1 MRKIYVRAAAFFAAF
16 AIMASYLFPTAF
28 AITDSGFTH
37 LLTSYCPECYVEI
50 TIEGDHF
57 TVDGRVVR
65 DPVTRI
71 KFNDDS
77 VEISDYE
84 FTPYDDYSFHAEFNA
99 VFSGGSC
106 NFRLV
111 GESLYVMDYLIQHD
125 GNGWSFPDNGLAAQ
139 NAEKLEN
146 IQTAAPEAAAYY
158 ISQTADPDEI
168 EQTMKELE
176 QIVSE
181 VCGEE
186 QDDYKKAYLIYRW
199 LGENIYYDNDA
210 ADTGVTL
217 DTVAVHNVL
226 ERRRTTCAGYSNTYC
241 AMLEI
246 AGIRSVNLK
255 GSSVAGDV
263 TYETLTTGGENH
275 EFTAFWYEAENRWA
289 YADPTWGRCGKYENG
304 VYIEDQ
310 ISLDKYFDETNEAFA
325 LKHRIDKVEERS
337 YTGALEALSSKE
349 DTTEGSEETQ
359 DGSEA
364 PATHTTKAPAKPQSD
379 NNTQN
384 GNYVIYIIIGA
395 AGVAIVM
402 IGIVLGIKKRK
413 QDRKDKQK

>member
-16 AIMASYLFPTAF
+16 AIIASYLFPTAY

-37 LLTSYCPECYVEI
+37 LLTSRCPECWVDI

-65 DPVTRI
+65 DPVIRVR
-71 KFNDDS
+71 FNNDA
-77 VEISDYE
+77 VEVSDYE
-84 FTPYDDYSFHAEFNA
+84 FTSSDDYSFHAEFNA

-106 NFRLV
+106 DFWLV
-111 GESLYVMDYLIQHD
+111 GESLYVMSYLMQHD
-125 GNGWSFPDNGLAAQ
+125 DNGWSFPDNGLAVL

-168 EQTMKELE
+168 EHTMAELE
-176 QIVSE
+176 RIVSE

-199 LGENIYYDNDA
+199 VAENIYYDNDA
-210 ADTGVTL
+210 ADTEVTL
-217 DTVAVHNVL
+217 DTIAIHNVL
-226 ERRRTTCAGYSNTYC
+226 ERRRSTCAGYSNTYC

-255 GSSVAGDV
+255 GSSAAGEV
-263 TYETLTTGGENH
+263 TYETLLTGVENH
-275 EFTAFWYEAENRWA
+275 EFTAFWYEAENRWV
-289 YADPTWGRCGKYENG
+289 YADPTWGRSGKYENG
-304 VYIEDQ
+304 KYIEDQ
-310 ISLDKYFDETNEAFA
+310 ISFDKYFDETNEAFS

-337 YTGALEALSSKE
+337 YTGALAALSVE
-349 DTTEGSEETQ
+349 EETAAADTEKTQ
-359 DGSEA
+359 SSTEA
-364 PATHTTKAPAKPQSD
+364 SAHTTKPPVASESRENAQS
-379 NNTQN
+379 

-395 AGVAIVM
+395 AGAVIVV
-402 IGIVLGIKKRK
+402 IGIILTIKKRK
-413 QDRKDKQK
+413 